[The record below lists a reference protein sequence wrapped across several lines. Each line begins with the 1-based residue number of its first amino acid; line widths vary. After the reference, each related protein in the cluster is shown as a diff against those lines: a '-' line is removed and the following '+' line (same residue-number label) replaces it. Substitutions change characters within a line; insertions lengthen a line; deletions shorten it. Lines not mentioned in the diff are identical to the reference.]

1 MDSVGTK
8 QAWYSIKIVNL
19 EHIKQQLYDYCQA
32 FISQR
37 IETVKEA
44 ISEAQAAAND
54 ETKSSAGDKYETGRA
69 MAQLE
74 IEKNSTQLTETLK
87 LKRILDGIRIDKQ
100 TEIVQPG
107 SLVITQQSN
116 FFIAIS
122 VGQHVIA
129 NETFLIVSAE
139 SPIGA
144 KLKGLKAGESFSF
157 NNKMH
162 KIERVW

>member
-1 MDSVGTK
+1 M
-8 QAWYSIKIVNL
+8 NN
-19 EHIKQQLYDYCQA
+19 IKQQLYDYCQA

-37 IETVKEA
+37 IETAREA
-44 ISEAQAAAND
+44 ISNAQSAAND

-74 IEKNSTQLTETLK
+74 IEKSSMQLAETMK
-87 LKRILDGIRIDKQ
+87 LKRILDGIKIDKQ
-100 TEIVQPG
+100 TEIIQPG

-122 VGQHVIA
+122 VGQHVI
-129 NETFLIVSAE
+129 EDTTFLIISAE

-144 KLKGLKAGESFSF
+144 KLKGLRAGESFSF

-162 KIERVW
+162 KIEQVW

>member
-1 MDSVGTK
+1 MQHT
-8 QAWYSIKIVNL
+8 
-19 EHIKQQLYDYCQA
+19 KQQLYDHCQA
-32 FISQR
+32 YLSQR
-37 IETVKEA
+37 IETARKA
-44 ISEAQAAAND
+44 MSDAQAAAND

-74 IEKNSTQLTETLK
+74 IEKNSIQLTESMRLK
-87 LKRILDGIRIDKQ
+87 KTLDGIKIDKHSL
-100 TEIVQPG
+100 TIQPG

-122 VGQHVIA
+122 VGQYVIEG
-129 NETFLIVSAE
+129 ETFLIISAE

-157 NNKMH
+157 NNKTH
-162 KIERVW
+162 KIEQVW